1 MYDIIIIGAGPA
13 GLTAAL
19 YALRSGKSVLVIEA
33 ETFGGQITMS
43 PLVENYPGKAAMSG
57 MEFSDSLMDQVSEL
71 GGEFELSRVI
81 EIKTGDTK
89 TVITEDGEFSAKSV
103 IIATGAKHRELGLE
117 REAELVGHGV
127 SYCAVCDGAFFAE
140 KEVAV
145 CGGGSSALVDALYLA
160 GICSKVYLIHRRDTF
175 RAEESLVK
183 RVKEKE
189 NIILVLD
196 AVPTKLVGKDKL
208 EGVEVTKKNGEIL
221 NLSVSGL
228 FVMIGMQ
235 PQNDAFTNVADLE
248 EMGYFNSGE
257 DCRTKTDGIFV
268 AGDCRKKAV
277 RQLTTAV
284 ADGTNAA
291 VEACEYIDKAY

>member
-1 MYDIIIIGAGPA
+1 MHDIIIIGAGPA

-19 YALRSGKSVLVIEA
+19 YALRSGKSALVIEA

-71 GGEFELSRVI
+71 GGEFELSRVL
-81 EIKTGDTK
+81 EVKDGAVK
-89 TVITEDGEFSAKSV
+89 TVVTEDGEFEAKSV
-103 IIATGAKHRELGLE
+103 IIAVGAKHRALGLE
-117 REAELVGHGV
+117 KEEALVGHGI
-127 SYCAVCDGAFFAE
+127 SYCAVCDGAFFAG

-160 GICSKVYLIHRRDTF
+160 GICSKVYLIHRRDAF

-183 RVKEKE
+183 RVREKG
-189 NIILVLD
+189 NIELVLD
-196 AVPTKLVGKDKL
+196 AVPTKLLGEARL
-208 EGVEVTKKNGEIL
+208 EGIEVTKKNGEAL
-221 NLSVSGL
+221 VLEVPGL
-228 FVMIGMQ
+228 FVMIGME
-235 PQNDAFTNVADLE
+235 PQNDIFKNVAAIGE
-248 EMGYFNSGE
+248 SGYFDSAE
-257 DCRTKTDGIFV
+257 DCTTFSKGIFV

-291 VEACEYIDKAY
+291 VAACEYVDKM